1 MLNQLLNMSQI
12 NKETNIVN
20 CAGGVIYNNKNQVVI
35 VNQNH
40 DSWSLPKGHIDPG
53 ETSLDAA
60 IREIYEETGIINP
73 EFIKDLGSFGRYRIG
88 LDGSD
93 DKTEYK
99 NITIYLF
106 FSNQK
111 SLQPIDK
118 NNPEARWVNTEDAY
132 NMLTHKADKVFFKKT
147 LSSWLHI

>member
-1 MLNQLLNMSQI
+1 M
-12 NKETNIVN
+12 NKYIKRKFIIYFRNTIIAHEEIDNFFYEIIV
-20 CAGGVIYNNKNQVVI
+20 ARS
-35 VNQNH
+35 
-40 DSWSLPKGHIDPG
+40 DDLF
-53 ETSLDAA
+53 
-60 IREIYEETGIINP
+60 P

-99 NITIYLF
+99 NIIIYLF